1 MISLDDTKIV
11 ALYWDRNEE
20 AIPVTAEKYG
30 KYCLAVAGNILGN
43 AEDAEECVND
53 TYLAAWNSI
62 PPHRPAVLSTFLG
75 KLTRNLS
82 FNRYKKN
89 TAEKRGKG
97 EICAVLD
104 ELADIVS
111 GTDSVA
117 SELERLEL
125 ARAID
130 EFIGGLPKV
139 KRDVFLCRYWYTESI
154 AELSERFAMKP
165 SAISMMLKRTRGKF
179 QKYLTERGFEL

>member
-1 MISLDDTKIV
+1 MDDTKIV
-11 ALYWDRNEE
+11 ALYWDRNED

-111 GTDSVA
+111 GADSVD

-139 KRDVFLCRYWYTESI
+139 KRDVFLCRYWYALSVSEI
-154 AELSERFAMKP
+154 AARFGMREGTVSVTLNRIRNK
-165 SAISMMLKRTRGKF
+165 LKIF
-179 QKYLTERGFEL
+179 LTERGYDL